1 MQLLCE
7 LKGAG
12 WSAEGPAGMGPIVG
26 PTKTEKEEVMR
37 ACMRAQLCPTLRSHG
52 L

>member
-1 MQLLCE
+1 MFAAGKVGTCAQFLCE

-26 PTKTEKEEVMR
+26 PTKIEK
-37 ACMRAQLCPTLRSHG
+37 
-52 L
+52 